1 MIGAGLMRICKKWG
15 EEDCHP
21 DVSKWSRPQQLSY
34 GEEIPIGP
42 VGKEV
47 EELDE
52 KCKECGKYLEIEERK
67 CPVCRNEN
75 LQFQSEDKLNAQPI
89 YNYECMKC
97 GTKSI
102 FSFKK
107 FH

>member
-1 MIGAGLMRICKKWG
+1 MESLKSICRNWG
-15 EEDCHP
+15 NKECHP

-34 GEEIPIGP
+34 GEEIPTGP
-42 VGKEV
+42 AGKKV
-47 EELDE
+47 EELDK
-52 KCKECGKYLEIEERK
+52 KCKECGKYLEIEEKK
-67 CPVCRNEN
+67 CPVCRDEN
-75 LQFQSEDKLNAQPI
+75 LQFQSEDKLKVQPI

-97 GTKSI
+97 GTKGI